1 MEAMLRAIG
10 RVIRRFLKTL
20 LVLIFS
26 VSVVPAVMVAIAL
39 VIVLFLPVPVTI
51 PERKVQAAIQPS
63 YVYDANGNLLKVF
76 RLVDSN
82 IPAKKGDFPKVLR
95 NAVVAAEDRRFYTHG
110 GIDLKGLAR
119 AFSRDVKSRQA
130 EQGASTI
137 TQQLVK
143 GVYYPDESTD
153 IVKNENTNVITG
165 NVNRGWKKLRIAIIA
180 NRLDRERSKDD
191 ILYEYM
197 NNIFLGNGAYGMSA
211 AAKVYFRKRVQDL
224 TLSEAATLA
233 GIIPAPSKYEP
244 RGNRSSAEIKRK
256 ATLRQMLDIGYVTQ
270 RQFDEANAQEL
281 WLQADGAAP
290 GGRPATLVFPKTE
303 VTTRYPYF
311 VDFVQR
317 YVIAR
322 YGEAALYGGGLQ
334 INTTLDVRLQDAAE
348 LTQANLL
355 KGTKAGLESSIVSVE
370 PLTGYVK
377 ALVGG
382 RDFDAPGGKVNL
394 ALGDCPSKEKLDRL
408 LGGKKP
414 KLPPPCETD
423 NYVDGGG
430 SGRSPGSSM
439 KPIALAEAFRQG
451 IPQSQVV
458 SGSIYK
464 CKKPRTCTIRNY
476 EGAAYGDVDL
486 RQMTIRSVN
495 TAYAR
500 LAYDVLG
507 VENVAKMA
515 QNLGITSA
523 WYDPKRHGPSY
534 VLGGIDVSP
543 LEMAA
548 AYSVFAGRGL
558 KASAT
563 PILTI
568 TDGNGKI
575 LEDNVSRQPTR
586 VLSQAVADNVTDVLS
601 AVVAEGT
608 GKKAALANH
617 PVAGKTGTSQ
627 GYGNAWFVGY
637 TPTLSTS
644 VWIGYRD
651 SPKPLYNIKGVR
663 RVAGGTLPSLTW
675 SRYMTLAMQGVATT
689 AFDEPAPI
697 IRPVKISAK
706 ELVAKK
712 ARDGIDLGP
721 KRPPESTGERTY
733 IDALNPPALR
743 PPQDPNGPEVEPLLG
758 VPVVT
763 AAPVITATSIVSN
776 GVTIPPPPTAPPIV
790 LPAISAPASPIPTV
804 P

>member
-1 MEAMLRAIG
+1 MLRAIG
-10 RVIRRFLKTL
+10 RVIRRFVKTL

-26 VSVVPAVMVAIAL
+26 VSVVPAVMVGIAL

-51 PERKVQAAIQPS
+51 PERKVQAAVQPS
-63 YVYDANGNLLKVF
+63 FVYDANGKLLTVF

-95 NAVVAAEDRRFYTHG
+95 NAVVAAEDRRFFTHG
-110 GIDLKGLAR
+110 GIDIKGLAR
-119 AFSRDVKSRQA
+119 ALQRDIKSGEA

-153 IVKNENTNVITG
+153 IVTDKNDGNVITG
-165 NVNRGWKKLRIAIIA
+165 NANRVWKKLRIAIIA

-244 RGNRSSAEIKRK
+244 RGNRSSAEVKRK
-256 ATLRQMLDIGYVTQ
+256 ATLRQMLDVGFITV
-270 RQFDEANAQEL
+270 RQFNEALAEEL
-281 WLQADGAAP
+281 WLQADGPPPA
-290 GGRPATLVFPKTE
+290 GRVATLVFPQTE

-311 VDFVQR
+311 VDFVRR
-317 YVIAR
+317 YVTAK
-322 YGEAALYGGGLQ
+322 YGEAALYRGGLQ
-334 INTTLDVRLQDAAE
+334 INTTLDTRLQDAAE

-414 KLPPPCETD
+414 KLAPLCETD

-458 SGSIYK
+458 SGAVYK
-464 CKKPRTCTIRNY
+464 CKKPRACTIRNY

-495 TAYAR
+495 TSYAR
-500 LAYDVLG
+500 LSYDVLG

-515 QNLGITSA
+515 QKLGITSA

-534 VLGGIDVSP
+534 VLGGLDVSP

-568 TDGNGKI
+568 TDSNGKI

-601 AVVAEGT
+601 AVVSEGT
-608 GKKAALANH
+608 GKRAALANH

-637 TPTLSTS
+637 TPTLSTA

-675 SRYMTLAMQGVATT
+675 SRYMTLAMQGIAST

-697 IRPVKISAK
+697 IRPAKISAK
-706 ELVAKK
+706 ELVAQR
-712 ARDGIDLGP
+712 AREGIDLGP
-721 KRPPESTGERTY
+721 KRAPGSTGERTY
-733 IDALNPPALR
+733 IDALNAPTLR
-743 PPQDPNGPEVEPLLG
+743 PPQDPNGPGDEPLLG
-758 VPVVT
+758 VPVST
-763 AAPVITATSIVSN
+763 IAPIITATSIVSN

-790 LPAISAPASPIPTV
+790 LPPISVESQPAPTIP
-804 P
+804 